1 MKIDTKN
8 RIGTKDRVVHLTR
21 ESLSRLYTEKL
32 STEQSFYSMSKT
44 SAATKKN
51 QENCMC
57 ESMETQRNEL
67 LVICSLLFGNSF
79 HITNIHNLFTTNA
92 HS

>member
-8 RIGTKDRVVHLTR
+8 RIGTKDRVVHLTH

-57 ESMETQRNEL
+57 ESMETQ
-67 LVICSLLFGNSF
+67 
-79 HITNIHNLFTTNA
+79 HN
-92 HS
+92 

>member
-8 RIGTKDRVVHLTR
+8 RIGTKDRVVHLTH
-21 ESLSRLYTEKL
+21 ESLERLYTEKL

-44 SAATKKN
+44 SAATKKKN

-57 ESMETQRNEL
+57 ESMETQRN
-67 LVICSLLFGNSF
+67 
-79 HITNIHNLFTTNA
+79 
-92 HS
+92 

>member
-8 RIGTKDRVVHLTR
+8 RIGTKDRVLHLTH

-32 STEQSFYSMSKT
+32 SPEQSFYPMSRT
-44 SAATKKN
+44 SGATKKN

-57 ESMETQRNEL
+57 ESMET
-67 LVICSLLFGNSF
+67 
-79 HITNIHNLFTTNA
+79 
-92 HS
+92 